1 MLLFR
6 AEEHVRRWCEL
17 RGLSRGAVFAP
28 EQMWTVAK
36 PWHGRRLE
44 PGWRRFTP
52 DEAEAVFEG
61 AGLTGTFWQFPR
73 PPAAGATRDGS

>member
-17 RGLSRGAVFAP
+17 RGLSRGAVFTP

-36 PWHGRRLE
+36 QWHGRRLE

-61 AGLTGTFWQFPR
+61 AGLTGTFWQFAR
-73 PPAAGATRDGS
+73 PPTAGARSDSS